1 MPITEQN
8 MRELFRFMNQFYF
21 TPTTTGASMNNP
33 FAKALLV
40 LLSMIT
46 LYGCVNQ
53 TEKPRA
59 SELAKYGQIYTQL
72 IQSKLDIP
80 EGFQGKKCKLNIILT
95 ASGQVESVDSSG
107 DENLC
112 QASKNAISQIEAF
125 PVPENKKT
133 ASELREVKLNIN
145 YM

>member
-1 MPITEQN
+1 
-8 MRELFRFMNQFYF
+8 
-21 TPTTTGASMNNP
+21 MNNP

-80 EGFQGKKCKLNIILT
+80 EAIQGKKCKLNIILT

-133 ASELREVKLNIN
+133 ASELREIKLNIN

>member
-1 MPITEQN
+1 
-8 MRELFRFMNQFYF
+8 
-21 TPTTTGASMNNP
+21 MNNP

-59 SELAKYGQIYTQL
+59 SELTKYGQVYAQL
-72 IQSKLDIP
+72 IQSRLDSP
-80 EGFQGKKCKLNIILT
+80 EAFQGKKCKLNIILT
-95 ASGQVESVDSSG
+95 ASGQIESVDSSG

-125 PVPENKKT
+125 PLPENKKT
-133 ASELREVKLNIN
+133 ASELREIKLNIN